1 MWNIKKKK
9 TIKRKSEDIS
19 NIEYENDLLQL
30 KSWIKKIFWFS
41 KDKTIDWFDFFVS
54 VLIVSTL
61 SYFLIKIIWIILW
74 VNFPIEGSSWKEI
87 TFIIV
92 SFPIWLYQ
100 FFLIVDRVIKRL
112 NDLNRLKINWLLL
125 LVPVF
130 NIILL
135 LFLILKKWW
144 KNISNSLEKEN
155 KNNTKPEDKIIQL
168 IINKDKLGK
177 KIKIKN
183 DYLYIRKNTKIW
195 DIYNVK
201 WKWLEW
207 DTNYVIVNIK

>member
-9 TIKRKSEDIS
+9 TITKKEKDII

-74 VNFPIEGSSWKEI
+74 VDFPIEGSSWKEI
-87 TFIIV
+87 TFIIL

-125 LVPVF
+125 FVPVF

-155 KNNTKPEDKIIQL
+155 KNNAKSEDKIIQL

>member
-54 VLIVSTL
+54 IVSTL